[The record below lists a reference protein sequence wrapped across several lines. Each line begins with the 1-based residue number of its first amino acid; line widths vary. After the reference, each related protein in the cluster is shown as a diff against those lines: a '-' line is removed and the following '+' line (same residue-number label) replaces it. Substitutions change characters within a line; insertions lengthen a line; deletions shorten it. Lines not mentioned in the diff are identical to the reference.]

1 MVLGSI
7 MIMLTTNVID
17 IIMVL
22 MAMMMLLLLTM
33 LLMTIVNMT
42 TMLITGTIFGIA
54 TVLPNTQARYNSS

>member
-1 MVLGSI
+1 
-7 MIMLTTNVID
+7 
-17 IIMVL
+17 

-54 TVLPNTQARYNSS
+54 TVLPNTQALYNSS